1 MIDVTKI
8 LKRAWSIL
16 WTYRVLWVI
25 GLILALTTAG
35 TLPNSQTGWRESVRD
50 RQTGEM
56 FPLPTRQ
63 ELQDAWEQMHR
74 EIDWL
79 PAHMDISVQDWNT
92 LLWIGIGILVG
103 LLVLGVVS
111 AFARYVAETSTI
123 RMVDEYE
130 RSDQKVG
137 LRQGLRY
144 GWSRSAWRL
153 FLIELLVVSLPVA
166 ILVLGGLG
174 IGVVIFFLIIGDGNL
189 IGTAGIVAM
198 IGLAFL
204 LIFLGV
210 ILGVFLNLL
219 RDFFWRACVLE
230 EVGVREAIRRG
241 WSMVRQNWKSVGL
254 MWLVMIAVR
263 IAWSIAL
270 ALGFVLSLP
279 LLLLTIPA
287 GLLAG
292 GIPGLLVGLLS
303 NLFLGGPLPWVV
315 GTLFGLPIFLVVVFS
330 PMIFLR
336 GLGLVYNSTVWTLTY
351 RELDILQALPSS
363 NMLDQDEPGDEIPSP
378 V

>member
-1 MIDVTKI
+1 MIDLSKI

-25 GLILALTTAG
+25 GLILALTTTG
-35 TLPNSQTGWRESVRD
+35 TLPTNQTTWRENLRD
-50 RQTGEM
+50 RQTGEI

-63 ELQDAWEQMHR
+63 EIHDAWEQMHQ
-74 EIDWL
+74 EIDQL
-79 PAHMDISVQDWNT
+79 PWHIDITVQEWNT
-92 LLWIGIGILVG
+92 ILWIGIGILAG
-103 LLVLGVVS
+103 ILVLGLVS
-111 AFARYVAETSTI
+111 TIARYVAETATI

-130 RSDQKVG
+130 RTDQKVG

-144 GWSRSAWRL
+144 GWSRTAWRL
-153 FLIELLVVSLPVA
+153 FLIEMLVVSLPVA
-166 ILVLGGLG
+166 ILVLGGLA
-174 IGVVIFFLIIGDGNL
+174 IGVVIFFFIIGDGNL
-189 IGTAGIVAM
+189 IGTAGIVAL

-210 ILGVFLNLL
+210 ILGAVLTLL
-219 RDFFWRACVLE
+219 RDFIWRACAVE
-230 EVGVREAIRRG
+230 GIGVREAIQRG
-241 WSMVRQNWKSVGL
+241 WGMVRQNWKSVGL

-270 ALGFVLSLP
+270 ALGFFLSLP
-279 LLLLTIPA
+279 LLIVTIPA

-330 PMIFLR
+330 PVIFLR
-336 GLGLVYNSTVWTLTY
+336 GLGLIYNSTVWTLTY
-351 RELDILQALPSS
+351 RELNLLHALPSS
-363 NMLDQDEPGDEIPSP
+363 NLLDQDEPGDEIPSP